1 LDFLNNSISAIPYA
15 CLFIDRVTSPKY
27 KTPKTNFALYWW
39 KPTKY
44 SIFTCWSSKR
54 PLE

>member
-27 KTPKTNFALYWW
+27 KTPKTNFALYW
-39 KPTKY
+39 
-44 SIFTCWSSKR
+44 
-54 PLE
+54 